1 MAFKSIEKKRMADKA
16 YREKNKEKLKIKSKE
31 YYQKNKEAIIHKSK
45 KYAQENSKARKN
57 YLKGYHEKSRLEVS
71 KKIDPAMKCAN
82 CGCDDP
88 RFLEINHLK
97 GGGKKEQK
105 KQAATQNLVSLI
117 QQGKRGI
124 DDLNL
129 LCRPCNALDHLE
141 KTVSLFFSVASLKPM

>member
-1 MAFKSIEKKRMADKA
+1 MGYIDKEKKRMADKA
-16 YREKNKEKLKIKSKE
+16 YREKNKEKLKKQHKE
-31 YYQKNKEAIIHKSK
+31 YYQKNREALLEKSK
-45 KYAQENSKARKN
+45 KYAQENSVSRKE
-57 YLKGYHEKSRLEVS
+57 YLKGYHEKKRLEVS
-71 KKIDPAMKCAN
+71 KKIDPTMKCAN

-88 RFLEINHLK
+88 RFLEINHIK

-105 KQAATQNLVSLI
+105 KQGATQNLVSLI

-141 KTVSLFFSVASLKPM
+141 RVNGKLPFRVVWE